1 MQNAGPLMPRY
12 FFHIHHERTQ
22 SDLKGMELPDKHHA
36 WEEATIRAGKALQG
50 LDGNLKPGHEW
61 RMDVT
66 DEFAN
71 PRYVLHISAE
81 KG

>member
-1 MQNAGPLMPRY
+1 
-12 FFHIHHERTQ
+12 
-22 SDLKGMELPDKHHA
+22 MELPDKHHA

-50 LDGNLKPGHEW
+50 LDGNLNPGHEW

-71 PRYVLHISAE
+71 PLYVLHISAE

>member
-1 MQNAGPLMPRY
+1 MPRY
-12 FFHIHHERTQ
+12 YFHISHER
-22 SDLKGMELPDKHHA
+22 SEPDHHGMELPDKHHA
-36 WEEATIRAGKALQG
+36 WEEATIRAGKTLQG
-50 LDGNLKPGHEW
+50 LDGKLKPGHEW

-71 PRYVLHISAE
+71 PLYVLHISAE

>member
-1 MQNAGPLMPRY
+1 MPRY
-12 FFHIHHERTQ
+12 YFHIYHDQPQRDYVGT
-22 SDLKGMELPDKHHA
+22 ELPDKHRA
-36 WEEATIRAGKALQG
+36 WEEATVRAGRTLQG

-71 PRYVLHISAE
+71 PLYVLHISAG